1 MCTIGSQNSPQP
13 VARIPWRTA
22 LHCTAAHCSIEI
34 GTEFEHAPRRER
46 GTGEREPGA
55 DPMASHP
62 HHAARDQSITTT
74 KSKARSTYP
83 QIAEQKD
90 PPARAADRRRI
101 LLRRRSPGPASASR
115 KPTLCHW
122 SLVCE
127 RDAPRSRIE
136 WLRLPFPPKEPT
148 LAVCFYISCAA
159 GRIGGLSPS
168 FLVLVGF
175 SPRWLDGVN

>member
-1 MCTIGSQNSPQP
+1 MAYC
-13 VARIPWRTA
+13 TA
-22 LHCTAAHCSIEI
+22 LHRTVPLRSGQNSSTRPVGKE
-34 GTEFEHAPRRER
+34 ERER
-46 GTGEREPGA
+46 ESPG
-55 DPMASHP
+55 PIPWHPIPSHP

-83 QIAEQKD
+83 QIAEQRD

-175 SPRWLDGVN
+175 SPRWG